1 MTGGNLPA
9 WVRRRR
15 RDVIDPSIL
24 EALSAAMIAGEDEA
38 IRAVLHPDVD
48 LVVDSGG
55 VLPSSSPDVVP
66 DPDGRDAAVAGLR
79 ALVDADIAILTA
91 SVNGLPGLLLVR
103 GDAVVGVVTA
113 DVRDRLLANVWVVC
127 NPDKLRHWN
136 R

>member
-1 MTGGNLPA
+1 MTGGHIPA

-15 RDVIDPSIL
+15 RDVIDPSVL
-24 EALSAAMIAGEDEA
+24 EALSAALTSGDDAA
-38 IRAVLHPDVD
+38 IRAVLHPDVEF
-48 LVVDSGG
+48 VIDSGG
-55 VLPSSSPDVVP
+55 ALPQAPALQGSS
-66 DPDGRDAAVAGLR
+66 GREAAVSGLR
-79 ALVDADIAILTA
+79 ALVASDSTMVMA

-113 DVRDRLLANVWVVC
+113 DMRDRLLTHVWVVC